1 MKPPAFRYVRALSV
15 ESAVAALASEADAK
29 IIAGGQSLIP
39 MMNLRAVRPA
49 CLIDINRLS
58 SLDYIRDAGDVLAIG
73 ALARHNSIRSS
84 PLVARHC
91 PLLTEAYGLIAN
103 KTVRNR
109 GTLGGNVC
117 HADPASEGPA
127 VLLATDATLVVRG
140 AGGEHTIPAQEFFR
154 GTFETAVARDEL
166 LTEIRIPK
174 RSDHEGWA
182 ILEVSQRKGDFAMA
196 LVAAT
201 LVLNGKTCSKLRL
214 AAAGIGDRAQR
225 IRAVEALL
233 EGKEVRENIF
243 DEAAAIAHDAIQ
255 PLADYH
261 ADADYRRDLL
271 SALTKRALAKAS
283 GRAGSGGLD
292 GGA

>member
-1 MKPPAFRYVRALSV
+1 MKPAAFRYLRALSV
-15 ESAVAALASEADAK
+15 ESALVALASEADAK

-39 MMNLRAVRPA
+39 MMNLRVVQPA

-58 SLDYIRDAGDVLAIG
+58 ELDYIRDAGDVIAIG

-91 PLLTEAYGLIAN
+91 PLLAEAYGLIAN

-140 AGGEHTIPAQEFFR
+140 AGGERTIPAQEFFR
-154 GTFETAVARDEL
+154 GAFETAVAMDEL

-174 RSDHEGWA
+174 RGDHEGWA

-201 LVLNGKTCSKLRL
+201 LVLDGKTCNKLRL

-225 IRAVEALL
+225 IRAIEALL
-233 EGKEVRENIF
+233 EGKEVGENMF
-243 DEAAAIAHDAIQ
+243 GEAAAIAHDAVE
-255 PLADYH
+255 PLADHH
-261 ADADYRRDLL
+261 ADAGYRRDLL

-283 GRAGSGGLD
+283 GRAGAGG
-292 GGA
+292 

>member
-15 ESAVAALASEADAK
+15 ESAIAALASEADAK

-49 CLIDINRLS
+49 CLVDINRLS
-58 SLDYIRDAGDVLAIG
+58 SLDYIRDAGAVLAIG
-73 ALARHNSIRSS
+73 ALARHNNIRSS
-84 PLVARHC
+84 PLVTRHC
-91 PLLTEAYGLIAN
+91 PLLAEAYGLIAN

-109 GTLGGNVC
+109 GTLGGNIC
-117 HADPASEGPA
+117 HADPASEAPA

-140 AGGEHTIPAQEFFR
+140 ASGERTIPAHEFFR

-182 ILEVSQRKGDFAMA
+182 ILEVSPRKGDFAMA
-196 LVAAT
+196 LVAVT
-201 LVLNGKTCSKLRL
+201 LVLNGRACSKLRL
-214 AAAGIGDRAQR
+214 AAAGVGDRAQR
-225 IRAVEALL
+225 IQAVEAFL
-233 EGKEVRENIF
+233 EGKEVGENMF
-243 DEAAAIAHDAIQ
+243 VGAAGIARDAIE

-261 ADADYRRDLL
+261 ADAGYRRDLL

-283 GRAGSGGLD
+283 ERAGSGG
-292 GGA
+292 